1 MSRKPRALR
10 FLRLAALAAV
20 VAACL
25 IGWATYRQATAGV
38 EDGPGPIAV
47 FVGLAAILGSAVNQP
62 FRDDA
67 GGSGGGSGAGGG
79 DQSHPALYFLWK
91 CAVAVAFAFLLYLV
105 FMGGLLSGGL
115 FPEFQRGDHS
125 FRSISRF
132 VLEMNPNSNAD
143 FAKLLVWSF
152 VAGFSG
158 KFVPNLIAKLEGQ
171 ASGQRN
177 EAPADPADPS
187 DPAEPADAG

>member
-1 MSRKPRALR
+1 MSRNPRALR

-38 EDGPGPIAV
+38 ENGPGPIAV
-47 FVGLAAILGSAVNQP
+47 FVGLAALLGSAINQP
-62 FRDDA
+62 FRDD
-67 GGSGGGSGAGGG
+67 GGGASGGGG

-91 CAVAVAFAFLLYLV
+91 CAVAMAFAFLLYLV

-115 FPEFQRGDHS
+115 FPEFPSRTKDFG
-125 FRSISRF
+125 SINGF
-132 VLEMNPNSNAD
+132 VLEVNPGTNAD

-152 VAGFSG
+152 VAGFSE

-171 ASGQRN
+171 ASDQRD
-177 EAPADPADPS
+177 EDH
-187 DPAEPADAG
+187 ADAG